1 MNGVSKMASALVRRG
16 DLALLINL
24 WAPQRLSDGAGS
36 LQKRPVWGLVGCVWV
51 SQQKDDGKALAIP
64 HRSLISQFNPLF
76 KGVFAV
82 CVGKGY
88 GYLIL

>member
-24 WAPQRLSDGAGS
+24 WAPQRLSDGARS

-51 SQQKDDGKALAIP
+51 SQQKDDGKAPAIP
-64 HRSLISQFNPLF
+64 HLNPIIQFTPLF
-76 KGVFAV
+76 DAVFV
-82 CVGKGY
+82 FVF
-88 GYLIL
+88 L